1 MFLCIM
7 SNKCNVS
14 SVSIFFLFIHIRVGF
29 VRLGEHT
36 IGNEIDCDID
46 GKTNQSTCA
55 DPPVDIKVQR
65 IHIHQGFVN
74 DNCALQLENDIALLR
89 LEQPVNYT
97 SVYCVMNLL
106 LKNLK

>member
-1 MFLCIM
+1 MFLCK
-7 SNKCNVS
+7 NKCNVS
-14 SVSIFFLFIHIRVGF
+14 SVSNFFLSIHIRVGF

-74 DNCALQLENDIALLR
+74 DKCALQLENDIALLR
-89 LEQPVNYT
+89 LEQPVNFT
-97 SVYCVMNLL
+97 SMYCVKNLL
-106 LKNLK
+106 LENIKLF

>member
-1 MFLCIM
+1 MQCIEGFPN
-7 SNKCNVS
+7 SLF
-14 SVSIFFLFIHIRVGF
+14 SIHNRVGF

-36 IGNEIDCDID
+36 IGKDIDCYID
-46 GKTNQSTCA
+46 EKTNQETCN
-55 DPPVDIKVQR
+55 DPPVDINVTKILLPQEYGR
-65 IHIHQGFVN
+65 NG
-74 DNCALQLENDIALLR
+74 LQLVHDIALLR